1 VSQPQPTP
9 AAGRTV
15 RQGIVDTLIGFRAAR
30 HVKPVAAL
38 RDADKAE
45 HHPHGYM
52 FRDVPE
58 ELGEQDDPVLA
69 VRETLD
75 LMDAH
80 GIEYGL
86 LSLTDERTP
95 RALARHPERFIASLA
110 VDGNRGMDQVRDIVR
125 AHEEHDIRA
134 VTTFPAGVNPPIPI
148 NDKLWY
154 PIYAKCVEL
163 DLPVFVAT
171 GVPGPR
177 VKMEPQYVGYLDEVC
192 YDFPELKLVMRHGAE
207 PWEELAV
214 KLMLK
219 WPNLYYST
227 SGFAP
232 KYIPKAIIDYAN
244 TRGADKVLY
253 AGYFPFGLEL
263 SRIFAELDEL
273 PFREEVWPK
282 FLSQTARS
290 LLKLPKPP
298 TCMAR

>member
-1 VSQPQPTP
+1 MRPRS
-9 AAGRTV
+9 G
-15 RQGIVDTLIGFRAAR
+15 GIVDTLIGFRARR
-30 HVKPVAAL
+30 HVKAVAAL
-38 RDADKAE
+38 RDADKDE

-58 ELGEQDDPVLA
+58 ELSDQDDPQACVE
-69 VRETLD
+69 ETLR
-75 LMDAH
+75 LMDQF
-80 GIEYGL
+80 GIEYGMI
-86 LSLTDERTP
+86 SLTDERTP
-95 RALARHPERFIASLA
+95 TALRDHPDRFIGSLA
-110 VDGNRGMDQVRDIVR
+110 VDGNRGMDQVRDIIR
-125 AHEEHDIRA
+125 AHEEHGIRA

-177 VKMEPQYVGYLDEVC
+177 VKMMPQYVGHLDEVC
-192 YDFPELKLVMRHGAE
+192 FDFPELKLVMRHGAE

-244 TRGADKVLY
+244 TRGSDKVLY

-273 PFREEVWPK
+273 PFGDEVWPK
-282 FLSQTARS
+282 FLSGNSRK
-290 LLKLPKPP
+290 LLKLPGSE
-298 TCMAR
+298 

>member
-1 VSQPQPTP
+1 MRPRS
-9 AAGRTV
+9 G
-15 RQGIVDTLIGFRAAR
+15 GIVDTLIGFRARR
-30 HVKPVAAL
+30 HVKAVAAL
-38 RDADKAE
+38 RDADKDE

-58 ELGEQDDPVLA
+58 ELSDQDDPQACVE
-69 VRETLD
+69 ETLG
-75 LMDAH
+75 LMDQF
-80 GIEYGL
+80 GIEYGMI
-86 LSLTDERTP
+86 SLTDERTP
-95 RALARHPERFIASLA
+95 TALRDHPDRFIGSLA
-110 VDGNRGMDQVRDIVR
+110 VDGNRGMDQVRDIIR
-125 AHEEHDIRA
+125 AHEEHGIRA

-177 VKMEPQYVGYLDEVC
+177 VKMMPQYVGHLDEVC
-192 YDFPELKLVMRHGAE
+192 FDFPELKLVMRHGAE

-244 TRGADKVLY
+244 TRGSDKVLY

-273 PFREEVWPK
+273 PFGDEVWPK
-282 FLSQTARS
+282 FLSANSRK
-290 LLKLPKPP
+290 LLKLPGSE
-298 TCMAR
+298 